1 MNRLLAAMGLILPAL
16 ALAHTPAHLLP
27 GTAYEVAKPKV
38 SYALYGE
45 FVTGQEVFVVK
56 LSLDERFAVPV
67 RAFGGY
73 LEGGVGFEVAPGWS
87 VGALLAVDVMV
98 VGMPGFGFGPRVFFT
113 ARL

>member
-1 MNRLLAAMGLILPAL
+1 VGLFAGPEQLFLPISLGYRAVFRQGAVVHPL
-16 ALAHTPAHLLP
+16 VGAGLELQHRFVSDLP
-27 GTAYEVAKPKV
+27 
-38 SYALYGE
+38 
-45 FVTGQEVFVVK
+45 
-56 LSLDERFAVPV
+56 PV

-98 VGMPGFGFGPRVFFT
+98 LGEPGVGVGPRVFFT